1 MDHAVY
7 SINWKCNMVQDCLM
21 NSNSSKE
28 MWFEGKVWVYCIQLR
43 MEDEG
48 ITAVSFKYELSFI
61 SF

>member
-7 SINWKCNMVQDCLM
+7 INWKCNMVQHCLM
-21 NSNSSKE
+21 KSNIKE
-28 MWFEGKVWVYCIQLR
+28 MCFEGKVWIYCVQLR

-48 ITAVSFKYELSFI
+48 ITAMSFKSELSFI